1 VIAETFSRSSG
12 LNGTLLTAADKSIS
26 HRSALF
32 AAMAE
37 GTSKIS
43 GYLRADDTD
52 STLAA
57 IRALG
62 AGVKVEGDSIEIE
75 GIGLTKALPVAG
87 AIDVGNSG
95 TLMRLL
101 AGWLSGQ
108 GQGSWLIDGDDSI
121 RKRPIDR
128 VAVPLAQLGAEITT
142 TAGLPPFT
150 VAGAS
155 LVAADVQMTV
165 SSAQVKS
172 AILIAGLLADGVTS
186 VHESPPSRDHTE
198 RMLSEQ
204 GAELEITDD
213 GTTRTIS
220 IQSCDS
226 LRAVD
231 RVVPGDPSSA
241 AFLLVAALL
250 VPGSQVTVRNV
261 CLNPGRIGLFRI
273 LKRMGAQI
281 DGLPAVDPD
290 PLGAEPIGD
299 LTARSSSL
307 LATDVGRDEVPSAI
321 DELPL
326 FALAACFAEGTSTV
340 TGAEELR
347 VKETDRIQTVVD
359 GLEGLGARITAQP
372 DGFTVVGGT
381 GISGGTINSWGD
393 HRLAMLGAVAGL
405 ASDSAVTVEDFGAA
419 SVSYPKFAT
428 DITSLA

>member
-1 VIAETFSRSSG
+1 MTSEIFRRSSG
-12 LNGTLLTAADKSIS
+12 LNGSLLTAADKSIS

-32 AAMAE
+32 AAMAD
-37 GTSKIS
+37 GTSTIT
-43 GYLRADDTD
+43 GYLRADDTN

-62 AGVKVEGDSIEIE
+62 AGVEAEGDTIKVD
-75 GIGLTKALPVAG
+75 GVGLRG
-87 AIDVGNSG
+87 ARAVDGSIDVGNSG

-101 AGWLSGQ
+101 AGWLCGQ
-108 GQGSWLIDGDDSI
+108 GQGSWLIDGDESI
-121 RKRPIDR
+121 RKRPVDR
-128 VAVPLAQLGAEITT
+128 VAVPLGQLGASISTS
-142 TAGLPPFT
+142 AGLPPFT
-150 VAGAS
+150 VEGATLS
-155 LVAADVQMTV
+155 AADIQMTV

-172 AILIAGLLADGVTS
+172 AILIAGLLANGTTS
-186 VHESPPSRDHTE
+186 VTEAPASRDHTE

-204 GAELEITDD
+204 GAELEVTES
-213 GTTRTIS
+213 GGTRTVSIS
-220 IQSCDS
+220 GSGS
-226 LRAVD
+226 LHAVD

-250 VPGSQVTVRNV
+250 IPGSEVTVRNV

-273 LKRMGAQI
+273 LQRMGAEI
-281 DGLPAVDPD
+281 EGLPEGLPD
-290 PLGAEPIGD
+290 ALGSEPIGH

-307 LATDVGRDEVPSAI
+307 VATEIGRDEVPSAI

-359 GLEGLGARITAQP
+359 GLAALGARITAQA

-381 GISGGTINSWGD
+381 GIAGGTINSCGD

-405 ASDSAVTVEDFGAA
+405 ASDSHVTVEDFSAA
-419 SVSYPKFAT
+419 SVSYPNFAA
-428 DITSLA
+428 DIASLA

>member
-1 VIAETFSRSSG
+1 MTSETFSCSDG
-12 LNGTLLTAADKSIS
+12 LNGSLLTAADKSIS

-32 AAMAE
+32 AAMAA
-37 GTSKIS
+37 GTSRID
-43 GYLRADDTD
+43 GYLRADDTN

-57 IRALG
+57 IQALG
-62 AGVKVEGDSIEIE
+62 AGVRVDGDSIEVE
-75 GIGLTKALPVAG
+75 GIGLTGARSVAG

-101 AGWLSGQ
+101 AGWLAGQ
-108 GQGSWLIDGDDSI
+108 GQGSWMIDGDDSI
-121 RKRPIDR
+121 RRRPIDR
-128 VAVPLAQLGAEITT
+128 VAVPLAQLGAEISTT
-142 TAGLPPFT
+142 QGLPPFA
-150 VAGAS
+150 VRGS
-155 LVAADVQMTV
+155 KLVAADVQMTV

-172 AILIAGLLADGVTS
+172 AILIAGLLANGTTS
-186 VHESPPSRDHTE
+186 VSESPASRDHTE

-204 GAELEITDD
+204 GAELRITDD
-213 GTTRTIS
+213 GSTRTIS
-220 IQSCDS
+220 IEGCES
-226 LRAVD
+226 LHAVD
-231 RVVPGDPSSA
+231 RIVPGDPSSA

-250 VPGSQVTVRNV
+250 VPGSEVTVRNV

-273 LKRMGAQI
+273 LQRMGAQI
-281 DGLPAVDPD
+281 DGLPELDPD

-299 LTARSSSL
+299 LTAYSSKL
-307 LATDVGRDEVPSAI
+307 VATDIERAEVPSAI

-326 FALAACFAEGTSTV
+326 FALAACFADGTSTV

-359 GLEGLGARITAQP
+359 GLGGLGGSITAQP

-381 GISGGTINSWGD
+381 GISGGTINSCGD

-419 SVSYPKFAT
+419 SVSYPKFAA
-428 DITSLA
+428 DIASLA